1 MIGKDNDCSY
11 FYKIIL
17 SYEVPYNVLDSTEP
31 EKVQARENLYGKL
44 TKMVPED
51 EYDKFYVKLCMYQ
64 RKDTFNYIITY
75 EAFFRSENGLPMEE
89 YTKADDIKKE
99 AKKELETFFTSLD
112 CDFKQLTIK
121 TLL

>member
-1 MIGKDNDCSY
+1 
-11 FYKIIL
+11 
-17 SYEVPYNVLDSTEP
+17 
-31 EKVQARENLYGKL
+31 
-44 TKMVPED
+44 
-51 EYDKFYVKLCMYQ
+51 MYQ